1 MSRVILLSMS
11 EKAVEARC
19 LEAKV
24 GVSSLEQL
32 VSGGVRLV
40 CMSTS
45 GAALI
50 RQTLKSSIIEGHAV
64 RERYRPAT
72 PMW

>member
-1 MSRVILLSMS
+1 MS
-11 EKAVEARC
+11 EKEVEAQC
-19 LEAKV
+19 LQAKV
-24 GVSSLEQL
+24 GVSSLERL
-32 VSGGVRLV
+32 VTGGVRLV

-50 RQTLKSSIIEGHAV
+50 RQKLKSSIIEGHAV

-72 PMW
+72 PLW

>member
-11 EKAVEARC
+11 EREVKAQC

-24 GVSSLEQL
+24 GLSSLERL

-50 RQTLKSSIIEGHAV
+50 RQKLGSSIIEGRAV

-72 PMW
+72 PLW